1 MKYPGDRSN
10 PDSRTSK
17 GKAMS
22 ALSSYEKANHE
33 ARLDICV
40 KKKIVNGKETVVAT
54 MKRDTDYNMV
64 VEVGAKEQEKPLVRE
79 YTDMTEVGKC
89 VAKEL
94 ESIQK
99 ALA

>member
-1 MKYPGDRSN
+1 MKYPRDRSN

-17 GKAMS
+17 DKAMS

-54 MKRDTDYNMV
+54 LRRDSDYMV

-79 YTDMTEVGKC
+79 YTDMAEFGKC